1 MKLLAVMLGGTA
13 PGANTELHDTV
24 FAVGETIES
33 TYEQLMGQWFGSLR
47 GVHIDSWLPLE
58 VVDGHRVLLRA
69 DAPAPGDPKLWFV
82 NLGAYRHGRFGEL
95 HEVAFLVAATADQVK
110 ARARAALLADEHE
123 PHTDDLHEI
132 DDILQVTGGAGL
144 HVHLVPVVGAAPPPL
159 PAPVNGWHPLPEGV
173 IAAYA
178 LKSGRV

>member
-1 MKLLAVMLGGTA
+1 MRLFAVMLGGTA

-33 TYEQLMGQWFGSLR
+33 TYEQLMAQWFGSLR
-47 GVHIDSWLPLE
+47 GAHIDSWLPLE
-58 VVDGHRVLLRA
+58 VVDGHRVALRPE
-69 DAPAPGDPKLWFV
+69 APAAGEPKLWFV

-95 HEVAFLVAATADQVK
+95 HEVAFLVAADPDAAK
-110 ARARAALLADEHE
+110 ARARAALLAGEHE

-144 HVHLVPVVGAAPPPL
+144 HVHLAPLVGAAPAP
-159 PAPVNGWHPLPEGV
+159 PAPVNGWHPLPEDV

>member
-1 MKLLAVMLGGTA
+1 MKLFAVMLGGTA

-24 FAVGETIES
+24 FAVGDS
-33 TYEQLMGQWFGSLR
+33 LDATYEQLMGQWFGSLR
-47 GVHIDSWLPLE
+47 GVHVDSWLPLE

-69 DAPAPGDPKLWFV
+69 DAPAPGEPKLWFV

-95 HEVAFLVAATADQVK
+95 HEVAFLVATSPEEVK
-110 ARARAALLADEHE
+110 ARARAALLAGEHE
-123 PHTDDLHEI
+123 PHTDDLHEV
-132 DDILQVTGGAGL
+132 DDILEVAGAGGL
-144 HVHLVPVVGAAPPPL
+144 RVHLVPVVGAAAPPA
-159 PAPVNGWHPLPEGV
+159 APVNGWHPLPEDV